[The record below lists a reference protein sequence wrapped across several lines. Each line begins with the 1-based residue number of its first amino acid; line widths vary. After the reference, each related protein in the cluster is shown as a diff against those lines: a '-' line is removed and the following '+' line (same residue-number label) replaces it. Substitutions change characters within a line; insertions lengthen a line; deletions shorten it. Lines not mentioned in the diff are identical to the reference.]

1 MSRIIVVMWLVSHV
15 PFRVAFSGVCK
26 WRFSYL
32 CLFLLTAGQVLMAV
46 SSEAWPAI
54 APEEMSLKD
63 DPLKP
68 GAPAII
74 LHKEIFSNHHNS
86 YHRYHYRIKIFTD
99 EGKDYA
105 NIEIPYFA
113 DAIRV
118 TDLRART
125 VRPDGKELPF
135 QGEVFEKP
143 VAKMGKTKFL
153 AKTFTLPSVEVGS
166 IVEYQYTLRSDILLT
181 PPWPIEEELSI
192 RRARFSLKPSVGF
205 SGFNHKLDPSSI
217 VEQADG
223 TYLVELENI
232 PALQDEVFMPPESQ
246 FKSFVYFVYLP
257 GGPLGVKPESN
268 DDFWKRMVETSRK
281 RVEKFIGKRKGIRRA
296 VSKMISPEDSPR
308 TKLHKIYTRVQ
319 AIRNLSFE
327 RSRTKEER
335 KREKLKKNKNVEDV
349 LKRGYGYGNEINQLF
364 VALAR
369 AAGFDSAMVLL
380 SDRSEFFFDDQLRNR
395 SQLGFL
401 AVSVRVGSEELH
413 LEPGTACTPFGLL
426 PWRVTGV
433 RGVRLDEHIKQP
445 ILKRHGKGDGFFLRT
460 QQPASADALTKRRA
474 KLRLGEDGSLRGEM
488 ELVFDGH
495 EAMERRLAGMET
507 DEVGRREQLREEM
520 KELLPVGAE
529 IEIEETLG

>member
-46 SSEAWPAI
+46 PSEAWPAI

-99 EGKDYA
+99 EGKNYA

-246 FKSFVYFVYLP
+246 FKGCVATFKKQQVSDWSGRSGSVSCTHLEQLVDELNLSPNIRTARPPRLP
-257 GGPLGVKPESN
+257 LPDHVHCL
-268 DDFWKRMVETSRK
+268 
-281 RVEKFIGKRKGIRRA
+281 
-296 VSKMISPEDSPR
+296 VSLDRSPR
-308 TKLHKIYTRVQ
+308 RLKLTKPLLGFHS
-319 AIRNLSFE
+319 SFDC
-327 RSRTKEER
+327 S
-335 KREKLKKNKNVEDV
+335 
-349 LKRGYGYGNEINQLF
+349 
-364 VALAR
+364 
-369 AAGFDSAMVLL
+369 MVLL
-380 SDRSEFFFDDQLRNR
+380 QDVVQVLDRPVAATA
-395 SQLGFL
+395 SQDSFL
-401 AVSVRVGSEELH
+401 FHS
-413 LEPGTACTPFGLL
+413 
-426 PWRVTGV
+426 
-433 RGVRLDEHIKQP
+433 
-445 ILKRHGKGDGFFLRT
+445 
-460 QQPASADALTKRRA
+460 
-474 KLRLGEDGSLRGEM
+474 
-488 ELVFDGH
+488 
-495 EAMERRLAGMET
+495 
-507 DEVGRREQLREEM
+507 
-520 KELLPVGAE
+520 
-529 IEIEETLG
+529 